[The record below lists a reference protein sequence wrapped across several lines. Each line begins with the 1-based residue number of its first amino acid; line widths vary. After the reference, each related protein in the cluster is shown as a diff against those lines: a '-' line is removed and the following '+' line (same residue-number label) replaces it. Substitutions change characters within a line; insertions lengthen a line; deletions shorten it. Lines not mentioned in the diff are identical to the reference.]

1 MATLQNTTIAGG
13 GYYRVGDNTNAVYF
27 SGGSSGGSE
36 YAMFGHNTYWNGT
49 AYIQSGSVSDRM
61 SIQISPTTIDVISN
75 DGSSF
80 GTVCFSVEPSSAV
93 ISSTTTTISTNV
105 SSYVGVGATHSG
117 TSKIRVDGNSTSTN
131 FLAVNNC
138 AGYGSADGQYAN
150 ITAFKG
156 FLGIYIDSAV
166 GPATQS
172 SYYIRLWGTP

>member
-1 MATLQNTTIAGG
+1 MASLQNTTIAGG

-49 AYIQSGSVSDRM
+49 QYIQSGSVSDQM
-61 SIQISPTTIDVISN
+61 NIQIGPTTIDVISN
-75 DGSSF
+75 NGVSF
-80 GTVCFSVEPSSAV
+80 GTVCFSVQPSSAV
-93 ISSTTTTISTNV
+93 ISSTTTQISTVV

-117 TSKIRVDGNSTSTN
+117 TSKIRVDGNSTSNN

-138 AGYGSADGQYAN
+138 AGYGSADAQFAN

-156 FLGIYIDSAV
+156 FLGIHIDSAV

-172 SYYIRLWGTP
+172 YYIRLWGTP

>member
-36 YAMFGHNTYWNGT
+36 CAMFGHNTYWNGT
-49 AYIQSGSVSDRM
+49 SYTQSGSVSDRM

-93 ISSTTTTISTNV
+93 ISSTTTQISTNV

-172 SYYIRLWGTP
+172 YYYIRLWGTP